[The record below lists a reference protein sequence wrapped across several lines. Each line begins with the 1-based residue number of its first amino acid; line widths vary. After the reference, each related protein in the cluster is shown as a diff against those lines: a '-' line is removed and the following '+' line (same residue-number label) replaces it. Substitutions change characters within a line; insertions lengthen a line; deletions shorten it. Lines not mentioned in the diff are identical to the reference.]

1 MSDSLSTEADAIGA
15 STAYRPALM
24 GTRHMAVAGHYSAAH
39 AAFAVLEAGGN
50 AVDAGVAAGIALGV
64 LQPDIVSIAGV
75 APIMLYEAASGRI
88 TTISGLGWWP
98 KSANPEYFRRE
109 HGGRIPDGLR
119 RTVVP
124 AAPDAWLTALERFG
138 TMSFGD
144 VAAAAVGFARDGFP
158 MYPLLADMIALHE
171 SDYARWPSNA
181 AIYLPGGHPPRTGEL
196 FFQADLAATLAFMVE
211 EERAHLAAGR
221 VAGLNAA
228 RNAFYRGDVAATIA
242 TFHRENDGWLT
253 LEDMR
258 DFRVAIEPALRAR
271 FADWEVYTCA
281 PWCQG
286 PALIQALN
294 LLDAAEL
301 SAVGHNSPDYVH
313 VVVESLKL
321 AFADRERWY
330 GDPRFVDV
338 PIERLIS
345 AEYAV
350 ARRAFIRPCKAWSE
364 MPPAGDPYDGT
375 PEPGSNT
382 QRRVASRAVP
392 NAARDTSYVCV
403 VDRWGNAFSAT
414 PSDVSFDAPVIPR
427 TGLSVST
434 RGSQSWTDPAHPSCL
449 APGKRPRLT
458 PNPAIALRRG
468 EEVMPFGTPGGD
480 VQVQAMLQFFLNQVL
495 FEMDPQAAVEAPRFA
510 SYSFPDSFEP
520 HDYFPGRLQL
530 ESRFDPKTRDV
541 LKSYGH
547 DVHWWPGRTWRAG
560 SVCSIKANRRSGLI
574 VGGADFRRSGYA
586 VGW

>member
-1 MSDSLSTEADAIGA
+1 MD
-15 STAYRPALM
+15 
-24 GTRHMAVAGHYSAAH
+24 VAGHYSAAH

-64 LQPDIVSIAGV
+64 LQPDIVSVAGV
-75 APIMLYEAASGRI
+75 APIVLYEAASGQI

-98 KSANPEYFRRE
+98 KAADPEYFRRE
-109 HGGRIPDGLR
+109 HKGRIPDGLR

-138 TMSFGD
+138 MMSFGD
-144 VAAAAVGFARDGFP
+144 VAAAAIGFARDGFP

-196 FFQADLAATLAFMVE
+196 FFQTDLAATLAFMVE
-211 EERAHLAAGR
+211 EERAQLAAGR
-221 VAGLNAA
+221 MAGLNAA
-228 RNAFYRGDVAATIA
+228 RKAFYSGDIAATIA

-253 LEDMR
+253 FEDMK
-258 DFRVAIEPALRAR
+258 DFRVAIEPALRTR
-271 FADWEVYTCA
+271 FADWEVFTCA

-294 LLDAAEL
+294 LLDAGEL
-301 SAVGHNSPDYVH
+301 AALGHNSADYVH
-313 VVVESLKL
+313 LVVEALKL

-330 GDPRFVDV
+330 GDPRFVHV

-345 AEYAV
+345 TEYAME
-350 ARRAFIRPCKAWSE
+350 RRALIRAGKACPE
-364 MPPAGDPYDGT
+364 MPPAGDPYDAASGQGT
-375 PEPGSNT
+375 SK
-382 QRRVASRAVP
+382 QRPVASRAVP
-392 NAARDTSYVCV
+392 KAVPRDTSYVCV

-434 RGSQSWTDPAHPSCL
+434 RGSQSWTHPAHPSCL

-458 PNPAIALRRG
+458 PNPAIAVRRG

-480 VQVQAMLQFFLNQVL
+480 VQVQAMLQFFLNQAL
-495 FEMDPQAAVEAPRFA
+495 FEMDPQVAAEAPRFA

-520 HDYFPGRLQL
+520 HEYFPGRLQI
-530 ESRFDPKTRDV
+530 EDRFDPKLGDV

-547 DVHWWPGRTWRAG
+547 DVHWWPSRTWRAG

>member
-1 MSDSLSTEADAIGA
+1 MSDSLSTSADALGGSA
-15 STAYRPALM
+15 ACRPALM
-24 GTRHMAVAGHYSAAH
+24 GTRHMAAAGHYAAAH
-39 AAFAVLEAGGN
+39 AAFVVLEAGGN
-50 AVDAGVAAGIALGV
+50 AVDAGVAAGLALGV
-64 LQPDIVSIAGV
+64 LQPDIVSVAGV

-98 KSANPEYFRRE
+98 KAADPEYFRCQY
-109 HGGRIPDGLR
+109 GGRIPDGLR

-124 AAPDAWLTALERFG
+124 AAPDAWLTALELFG

-144 VAAAAVGFARDGFP
+144 VAAAAIGFARDGFP

-171 SDYARWPSNA
+171 LDYARWPSNA
-181 AIYLPGGHPPRTGEL
+181 AIYLPGGRPPRTGEP
-196 FFQADLAATLAFMVE
+196 FFQTDLAATLTFMVE
-211 EERAHLAAGR
+211 EERAHLASGR

-228 RNAFYRGDVAATIA
+228 RNAFYGGDIAATIA
-242 TFHRENDGWLT
+242 AFHRENDGWLT
-253 LEDMR
+253 LEDMK
-258 DFRVAIEPALRAR
+258 DFHVAIEPPSCAR

-294 LLDAAEL
+294 LLDAADL
-301 SAVGHNSPDYVH
+301 AALGHNSADYVH
-313 VVVESLKL
+313 VVVEALKL

-345 AEYAV
+345 AQYAE
-350 ARRAFIRPCKAWSE
+350 ARRALIRPRKAWPE
-364 MPPAGDPYDGT
+364 MPPAGDPYDRSSG
-375 PEPGSNT
+375 PEAGA
-382 QRRVASRAVP
+382 QRRLASRAVP
-392 NAARDTSYVCV
+392 NPPRDTSYVSV

-434 RGSQSWTDPAHPSCL
+434 RGSQAWTDPLHPSCL

-458 PNPAIALRRG
+458 PNPAIAVRRG

-480 VQVQAMLQFFLNQVL
+480 VQVQAMLQFFLNHVV
-495 FEMDPQAAVEAPRFA
+495 FEMDPQAAAEAPRFA

-520 HDYFPGRLQL
+520 HDYFPGRLQI
-530 ESRFDPKTRDV
+530 EDRFHPKIGDV

-547 DVHWWPGRTWRAG
+547 DVHWWPDRTWRAG
-560 SVCSIKANRRSGLI
+560 SICSIKANRRSGLI
-574 VGGADFRRSGYA
+574 VGGADFRRCGYV